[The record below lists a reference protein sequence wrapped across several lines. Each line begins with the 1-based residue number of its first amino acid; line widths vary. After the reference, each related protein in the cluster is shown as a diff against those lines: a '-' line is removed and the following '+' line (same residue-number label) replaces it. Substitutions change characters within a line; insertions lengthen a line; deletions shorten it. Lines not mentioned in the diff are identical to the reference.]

1 MPIIPLGGI
10 LVRDAQ
16 KEFIVDVSRRIALGG
31 LLGVVATGSV
41 AGCSTIAGLTGGNG
55 APTATS
61 ETLAGD
67 ALRQAIE
74 RVEATRFASNKTTKL
89 TVTQALHKIDL
100 GAGKTATAKT
110 FNGTLPG
117 AALRASHGDL
127 VRLTQNN
134 QLGENT
140 SIHIHGLALRNDAD
154 GVPMLTQ
161 DEVAAGT
168 THLQSFK
175 APHPG
180 TYWYHSHTGLQP
192 ESGLYGSFIIDD
204 PNEPGG
210 YDREWILMLD
220 DWTVGLGKTPEQ
232 VLADLKAA
240 TSSSENMGGMSGM
253 GNMSGMDMGNMGG
266 MSGMAGMQDQ
276 FGLGM
281 GMSDVAYPAYIIN
294 GRVPQDPEV
303 FAAKA
308 GERIRLRVINAG
320 SDTAFVFGV
329 DRHTMTITHADGFAV
344 KPHQATSVLLGMGE
358 RIDAVITVADGA
370 HSAFA
375 IPVGKT
381 GTTARAVVRTG
392 NANIPSV
399 ANLPT
404 TAKNVTQVFDLETTT
419 ANQLTGKSS
428 GTLEAMLMGTMV
440 PYKWN
445 INGSTDMHA
454 TLFELREGET
464 VDLNFMNHTM
474 MFHPMHLHGHT
485 FQVLSAYGNSVPNG
499 PRKDT
504 VIVKPMTQVTVR
516 IQADNPGDWAIHCH
530 NSYHM
535 DSGMMGAIRY
545 KL

>member
-1 MPIIPLGGI
+1 MN
-10 LVRDAQ
+10 
-16 KEFIVDVSRRIALGG
+16 VSRRAAIGG

-41 AGCSTIAGLTGGNG
+41 AGCSTLPNLIGGNNNQTG
-55 APTATS
+55 
-61 ETLAGD
+61 TLAGD

-74 RVEATRFASNKTTKL
+74 RVEATRFSSNKTTRL
-89 TVTQALHKIDL
+89 NVTQALGKIDL
-100 GAGKTATAKT
+100 GAGKSATAKT

-117 AALRASHGDL
+117 APLRAGNGDL

-168 THLQSFK
+168 THVQSFK

-192 ESGLYGSFIIDD
+192 ESGLYGSFVIDD

-232 VLADLKAA
+232 ILDGLKSA
-240 TSSSENMGGMSGM
+240 TSSNENMGGMSGMDMDMGNMGGMSGM
-253 GNMSGMDMGNMGG
+253 GNMSGM
-266 MSGMAGMQDQ
+266 SGMQDQ

-281 GMSDVAYPAYIIN
+281 GMSDVVYPAYIIN
-294 GRVPQDPEV
+294 GRVPQAPEV

-329 DRHTMTITHADGFAV
+329 DGHPMTITHADGFAV
-344 KPHQATSVLLGMGE
+344 KPHEATSVLLGMGE
-358 RIDAVITVADGA
+358 RIDAVITVKDGA

-381 GTTARAVVRTG
+381 GTTARAVLRTG
-392 NANIPSV
+392 SANIPSV
-399 ANLPT
+399 ATLPT
-404 TAKNVTQVFDLETTT
+404 TTQNVTQVFDLETV
-419 ANQLTGKSS
+419 ADNQLTGKSS
-428 GTLEAMLMGTMV
+428 GTLQAMLMGSMV
-440 PYKWN
+440 PYKWS
-445 INGSTDMHA
+445 INGNTDMHA

-464 VDLNFMNHTM
+464 VDLNFMNHSM

-485 FQVLSAYGNSVPNG
+485 FQVISAYGNNMPNG

-516 IQADNPGDWAIHCH
+516 VLADNPGDWAIHCH